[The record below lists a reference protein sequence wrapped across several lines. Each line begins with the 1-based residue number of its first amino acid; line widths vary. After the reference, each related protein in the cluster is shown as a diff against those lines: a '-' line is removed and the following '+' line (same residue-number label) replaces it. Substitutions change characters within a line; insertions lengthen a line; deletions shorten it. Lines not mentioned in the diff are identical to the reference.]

1 VSNKDRGSV
10 VVTGLGATTPLG
22 GDVAST
28 WSAML
33 AGTSGVRRITEDWAD
48 SLPVK
53 IAAPAVADPVAVV
66 GRVQA
71 RRMDRCEQLAM
82 VAAREAWADAG
93 SPSVD
98 PWRLGVAVTSGIGG
112 IGSILAG
119 YDTLREKGW
128 DRISPYTVPM
138 LMPNGAAGW
147 ISIELGARAGAHAL
161 VSACASGA
169 ETIGY
174 GIDMIRS
181 GRADVVVAGG
191 TEAAIM
197 ALNIGA
203 FAAMRAMSTRNDEPE
218 RASRPFDKGRD
229 GFVLGEGAGVVVL
242 ESLEHALAREARI
255 YAVAAGA
262 GYSADAFH
270 ISHGLP
276 DGSGVAF
283 AMTSALRDA
292 DVSPSQVVHINAH
305 ATSTPEGDP
314 LEARAIE
321 SAFGSAAAGIV
332 VSATKSMTGHLL
344 GGAGAIET
352 VAAVKALAD
361 RVAPPTVNVEDL
373 DDEVTIDVATAP
385 RPLAPRSADGPMAVL
400 NNAFGFGGHNVTLV
414 FTQYALPAPGGRPP
428 GDPPHGGLRA
438 PHTPRE
444 EA

>member
-1 VSNKDRGSV
+1 VYAEVAVSSNDQVSV

-22 GDVAST
+22 GDVPST

-33 AGTSGVRRITEDWAD
+33 AGTSGVRRLEEKWAE

-53 IAAPAVADPVAVV
+53 IAAPAAADPVAVV

-71 RRMDRCEQLAM
+71 RRMDRCEQFAL

-93 SPSVD
+93 SPTVD

-112 IGSILAG
+112 IGSTLTA
-119 YDTLREKGW
+119 YDTLHDRGW
-128 DRISPYTVPM
+128 ERISPYTVPM

-147 ISIELGARAGAHAL
+147 ISIEFGARAGAHAL

-181 GRADVVVAGG
+181 GRADVVLAGG
-191 TEAAIM
+191 AEAAIL

-229 GFVLGEGAGVVVL
+229 GFVLGEGAGVVIL
-242 ESLEHALAREARI
+242 ESLDHALARGARI

-262 GYSADAFH
+262 GYSADAYH

-283 AMTSALRDA
+283 AMSAALRDA
-292 DVSPSQVVHINAH
+292 GLSPSQVAHVNAH

-314 LEARAIE
+314 LEARALQ
-321 SAFGSAAAGIV
+321 SALGDAASDIV

-344 GGAGAIET
+344 GGAGAIES
-352 VAAVKALAD
+352 VAAILALRD
-361 RVAPPTVNVEDL
+361 RTAPPTINLEDL
-373 DDEVTIDVATAP
+373 DDEVTIDVATTP
-385 RPLAPRSADGPMAVL
+385 RPLTPRPAAGPMAVL
-400 NNAFGFGGHNVTLV
+400 NNAFGFGGHNVTLA
-414 FTQYALPAPGGRPP
+414 FTEYVPQ
-428 GDPPHGGLRA
+428 
-438 PHTPRE
+438 